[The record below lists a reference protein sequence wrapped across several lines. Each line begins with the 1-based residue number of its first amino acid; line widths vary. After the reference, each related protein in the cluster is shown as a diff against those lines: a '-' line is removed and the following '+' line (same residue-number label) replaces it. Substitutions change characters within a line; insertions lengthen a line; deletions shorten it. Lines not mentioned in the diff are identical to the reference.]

1 MSTRFSDIHQNSFRG
16 HVGAMLA
23 DRIRANIVRLR
34 EGKSWSRPEL
44 GRRLRPATS
53 GSQIERLEKGWRSLE
68 VDWVEKIAAAFG
80 MDPVELVAGDQRFEL
95 TEQVA
100 GEVAEVLARFVLRG
114 DEPDQETV
122 QGLAI
127 LIQDL
132 SATFADEPEARH
144 DPQVARPVVRA
155 LARQHGRRS

>member
-1 MSTRFSDIHQNSFRG
+1 M
-16 HVGAMLA
+16 
-23 DRIRANIVRLR
+23 
-34 EGKSWSRPEL
+34 RP
-44 GRRLRPATS
+44 PTS
-53 GSQIERLEKGWRSLE
+53 GQQIEKLEKGQRQLDT
-68 VDWVEKIAAAFG
+68 DWIERIAAAFG
-80 MDPVELVAGDQRFEL
+80 IDPAELVAGEHRFEL

-132 SATFADEPEARH
+132 SATFADAPEARH
-144 DPQVARPVVRA
+144 DPQLARPVVRA